1 MASVRFP
8 NVDELEQQVR
18 AHTREQHRGLLGAM
32 EGLLNAYLAV
42 FRLSG
47 PFHPTDDNREL
58 QVWLLLT
65 ARSFNSM
72 RWGYELVSTGYY
84 SQAMVLT
91 RCVFEDWLVCMDAV
105 DHATTVSA
113 ILEAGGRL
121 PRFAE
126 MAQRSLPPE
135 LLAWWQGDG
144 DNDQS
149 VYGLLSTFAHPRY
162 RALAAQLVES
172 TNTLRVGPAYEED
185 MFLVSFHYL
194 ATAARRMTEFLAR
207 SAGEGAAGAIAGELR
222 VAIASTNEATD
233 AALARATELL
243 GEESQD

>member
-1 MASVRFP
+1 MVSKRSP

-18 AHTREQHRGLLGAM
+18 AHTTEEHRDLLAAV
-32 EGLLNAYLAV
+32 ENLLNAYLAV
-42 FRLSG
+42 IRESG
-47 PFHPTDDNREL
+47 PFHPTDENRKE

-72 RWGYELVSTGYY
+72 RWAYELVSTGYY
-84 SQAMVLT
+84 TQAMVLT

-105 DHATTVSA
+105 NHETTVSA
-113 ILEAGGRL
+113 ILKAGVRL
-121 PRFAE
+121 PSFSD

-135 LLAWWQGDG
+135 LLAWWQGEG
-144 DNDQS
+144 NNDQS

-162 RALAAQLVES
+162 RSLASQLVRS

-185 MFLVSFHYL
+185 LFLVSFHYL

-207 SAGEGAAGAIAGELR
+207 SAGEGAVGAINTRLKAAAHD
-222 VAIASTNEATD
+222 VNEATD
-233 AALARATELL
+233 AAIARARVLL
-243 GEESQD
+243 GDES

>member
-1 MASVRFP
+1 MVSQRGP
-8 NVDELEQQVR
+8 NIDELEQQVR
-18 AHTREQHRGLLGAM
+18 AHTREQHRGLLGAV

-42 FRLSG
+42 FRESG
-47 PFHPTDDNREL
+47 EFHPTDDNRNE

-65 ARSFNSM
+65 ARSFNSL
-72 RWGYELVSTGYY
+72 RWAYELVSMGYY
-84 SQAMVLT
+84 TQAMVLT
-91 RCVFEDWLVCMDAV
+91 RCVFEDWLVCMDV
-105 DHATTVSA
+105 VNHETTVSA

-162 RALAAQLVES
+162 RALASQLVQS
-172 TNTLRVGPAYEED
+172 SNTLRVGPAYDED
-185 MFLVSFHYL
+185 LFLVSFHYM

-207 SAGEGAAGAIAGELR
+207 SAGEGAAATIADELR
-222 VAIASTNEATD
+222 VAITNTNEATD
-233 AALARATELL
+233 AAIGRAIELL
-243 GEESQD
+243 GDES